1 MFALFRIPDP
11 TTSNPPPPSPSY
23 SRLTLFVGYATL
35 HGNHFEPFIIG
46 FAGQGIIETGIVPC
60 GNLFCRS
67 ESRFLNGL
75 TAGDAEAR
83 IARALRLCVGNHL
96 REIYGEVLKE
106 SLPPR
111 IADLMHRLDH

>member
-1 MFALFRIPDP
+1 MRGSILQERK
-11 TTSNPPPPSPSY
+11 
-23 SRLTLFVGYATL
+23 
-35 HGNHFEPFIIG
+35 PF
-46 FAGQGIIETGIVPC
+46 
-60 GNLFCRS
+60 S
-67 ESRFLNGL
+67 EWTI